1 MALYLT
7 TTNHN
12 EIFREIGAIV
22 LSSLG
27 RIYVLPNYMN
37 NISFRYSYSEFILNI
52 NNIKTLSSK
61 QIKDFNTY
69 GTRYEDI
76 IYEYNNISINTSEFV
91 KYLEVSNSFMT
102 FLIDNNINVSFEYV
116 VKNYSSLLSFNDI
129 KSLLKP
135 VYVRYMMAKKNPQNL
150 ISIRKNIA
158 VRNIRKVVL
167 YDVPCIIEY
176 SRLRLLD
183 NFWIDL
189 KENIEVKIQNP
200 PYFTYRD
207 YMCLSIGNIKKF
219 DKVEIE
225 LFRETNPN
233 SMNFSTEFGIKKIK
247 LIGKGYY

>member
-1 MALYLT
+1 MNLYLT
-7 TTNHN
+7 TTNHK
-12 EIFREIGAIV
+12 EIFRGNGTIV

-27 RIYVLPNYMN
+27 RVYVFPDYMN
-37 NISFRYSYSEFILNI
+37 NTSFRYSYSEFILNI
-52 NNIKTLSSK
+52 NSIKTFSSK
-61 QIKDFNTY
+61 QIKDFNNY
-69 GTRYEDI
+69 GTRYGDI
-76 IYEYNNISINTSEFV
+76 IYEYNNVNISTSEYV
-91 KYLEVSNSFMT
+91 KYLEVSNSFIA
-102 FLIDNNINVSFEYV
+102 FLIDNNINVSFEYA
-116 VKNYSSLLSFNDI
+116 VKNYLSLLSFDDI

-150 ISIRKNIA
+150 IRIRKNIS

-176 SRLRLLD
+176 SKLRLLD

-207 YMCLSIGNIKKF
+207 YICLSIGNIKKF

-233 SMNFSTEFGIKKIK
+233 SMNFYNGFGIKKIK

>member
-1 MALYLT
+1 MNLYLT
-7 TTNHN
+7 TTNHK
-12 EIFREIGAIV
+12 EIFRGNGAIV

-27 RIYVLPNYMN
+27 RVYILPNYMN
-37 NISFRYSYSEFILNI
+37 NVSLKYNYSEFILNI
-52 NNIKTLSSK
+52 NNIKTFSSK

-69 GTRYEDI
+69 GTRYGDI
-76 IYEYNNISINTSEFV
+76 IYEYNNGSINTSEFV

-102 FLIDNNINVSFEYV
+102 FLIENNINISFEYA
-116 VKNYSSLLSFNDI
+116 VKNYSSLLSFDDI

-135 VYVRYMMAKKNPQNL
+135 VYIRYMMARKNPQNL
-150 ISIRKNIA
+150 IKIRKNIT
-158 VRNIRKVVL
+158 VRNTRKVVL
-167 YDVPCIIEY
+167 YDVPYIIEN

-225 LFRETNPN
+225 LFKETNPN
-233 SMNFSTEFGIKKIK
+233 SMNFYNGFGIKKIK
-247 LIGKGYY
+247 LMGKGYY